1 MLTAGCF
8 QINWLSAP
16 DDGAE
21 PTTTLP
27 IAGRLPVYLDSVG
40 FRRLEAP
47 GRCRCTWCSGTL
59 PTPCHTLAWD
69 LGEPDADGRIVLSV
83 FSTAGYLH
91 AVCTQVLEPF
101 EKSIPVGSFTSGS
114 YVLVINGV
122 DYPFTIGCLSLALL
136 PSAPDPGADL
146 YLQCPRPL
154 GAGRHYAPSAAL
166 IVQRSR
172 TPAFHAGNTGSNPVR
187 GIWAL
192 VKPGRSRRPVKPE
205 VAGSN
210 PVVPAK
216 APHLRRAVR

>member
-1 MLTAGCF
+1 MRKALIPLLLVLAVLTAGCF

-40 FRRLEAP
+40 FVMLESWP
-47 GRCRCTWCSGTL
+47 VQVHVVLRGTL

-69 LGEPDADGRIVLSV
+69 LGEPDAEGRIVLSV
-83 FSTAGYLH
+83 FSTADLD

-122 DYPFTIGCLSLALL
+122 DYPFT
-136 PSAPDPGADL
+136 
-146 YLQCPRPL
+146 
-154 GAGRHYAPSAAL
+154 
-166 IVQRSR
+166 V
-172 TPAFHAGNTGSNPVR
+172 
-187 GIWAL
+187 
-192 VKPGRSRRPVKPE
+192 
-205 VAGSN
+205 
-210 PVVPAK
+210 
-216 APHLRRAVR
+216 